1 MRQLNEVE
9 PEVEVVV
16 KKIDGSSEVKAHLDE
31 LGISEGSE
39 LTVVATEPVHL
50 HVGPISLRA
59 GGVAGKE
66 SVVAR
71 GWADKVYVEK
81 AGDGAGAGETVPLLR
96 LEAGEKG
103 TVKSIEGGKGFEEWF
118 SELGV
123 EKGGEVEFLQHL
135 ADDTLVVTTDGEG
148 EGGEGEG
155 GEGEGGEGEGGEGD
169 RGQEVKMG
177 EGQASK
183 VLVEREGQE
192 GQSVQMNFLAEGEK
206 ARVSKVLGGSS
217 LEQKFKQNGIEE
229 GNEVRLLRKEASAP
243 TPKRGSYVLAKI
255 SGQLVTV
262 GRGLAEKVWVE

>member
-155 GEGEGGEGEGGEGD
+155 GEGD

-192 GQSVQMNFLAEGEK
+192 GQTVQMNFLAEGEK

-255 SGQLVTV
+255 RGQLVTV

>member
-155 GEGEGGEGEGGEGD
+155 GERD

>member
-118 SELGV
+118 SELG
-123 EKGGEVEFLQHL
+123 G
-135 ADDTLVVTTDGEG
+135 
-148 EGGEGEG
+148 
-155 GEGEGGEGEGGEGD
+155 
-169 RGQEVKMG
+169 
-177 EGQASK
+177 
-183 VLVEREGQE
+183 
-192 GQSVQMNFLAEGEK
+192 
-206 ARVSKVLGGSS
+206 
-217 LEQKFKQNGIEE
+217 
-229 GNEVRLLRKEASAP
+229 
-243 TPKRGSYVLAKI
+243 
-255 SGQLVTV
+255 V
-262 GRGLAEKVWVE
+262 GRRKKMNLKEDGTYAIHLPSLFEKKKEKEKKAGRK

>member
-135 ADDTLVVTTDGEG
+135 VDDTLVVTTDGEG

-155 GEGEGGEGEGGEGD
+155 GERD

-192 GQSVQMNFLAEGEK
+192 GQTVQMNFLGEGEK

>member
-1 MRQLNEVE
+1 M
-9 PEVEVVV
+9 
-16 KKIDGSSEVKAHLDE
+16 
-31 LGISEGSE
+31 
-39 LTVVATEPVHL
+39 
-50 HVGPISLRA
+50 
-59 GGVAGKE
+59 
-66 SVVAR
+66 
-71 GWADKVYVEK
+71 
-81 AGDGAGAGETVPLLR
+81 
-96 LEAGEKG
+96 
-103 TVKSIEGGKGFEEWF
+103 KSIEGGKGFEEWF

-123 EKGGEVEFLQHL
+123 EKGGAVEFLQHL
-135 ADDTLVVTTDGEG
+135 VDDTLVVTTDGEG
-148 EGGEGEG
+148 EGGEGAG
-155 GEGEGGEGEGGEGD
+155 GEGEGGERD

-192 GQSVQMNFLAEGEK
+192 GQTVQMNFLGEGEK

>member
-155 GEGEGGEGEGGEGD
+155 GERD

-192 GQSVQMNFLAEGEK
+192 GQTVQMNFLAEGEK